1 MISLL
6 SYIAVLLSFL
16 ARYSSSIHS
25 PTSLN
30 SRQNI
35 LYSLCLFSSLAG
47 CGLQKPRKKSGGRVG
62 NDTRT
67 TQTMW
72 TVVFTPKDWAH
83 GIISVSLWMGDSLVS
98 EVTIST
104 WIQNLL
110 YLGALDLVLAPYPTP
125 PLQGYQAVGCP
136 RRRHSPL
143 LHSCLGTLGCVQFSP
158 TRFPVY
164 YLHCVCSS

>member
-47 CGLQKPRKKSGGRVG
+47 CGLQKPRKKSGGLAMTHGLHRQCG
-62 NDTRT
+62 QWSSPLRIGRTGLFLYPFGWPGWLSSFRSNYKYTDTEST
-67 TQTMW
+67 LPW
-72 TVVFTPKDWAH
+72 GSGSGF
-83 GIISVSLWMGDSLVS
+83 G
-98 EVTIST
+98 TISHT
-104 WIQNLL
+104 T
-110 YLGALDLVLAPYPTP
+110 LAR
-125 PLQGYQAVGCP
+125 LSGGG
-136 RRRHSPL
+136 L
-143 LHSCLGTLGCVQFSP
+143 
-158 TRFPVY
+158 
-164 YLHCVCSS
+164 SSKKAFTIAT